1 MVALSN
7 TEFLLFKKFI
17 YDRCGINI
25 EENKAYLIET
35 RLAKL
40 LIDSGLTSFTELYNI
55 LENNW
60 DDSIATKVI
69 DAVTTNETLWFRDQ
83 KPWEI
88 LENRFM
94 PLYIEKL
101 RKNEIDKV
109 RIWSAASS
117 TGQEIYSTVMSID
130 SYLKKHGI
138 VDVKLNDFEFFATD
152 ISTNVLEIA
161 KKGFYDAISIKRGL
175 SDTYRDNYF
184 KKDGY
189 VWEIDDFIKKQVK
202 FEQFN
207 LQNSFMFIGKF
218 DLVFC
223 RYVLIYFSDE
233 LRREIIQKMAKVL
246 NKNGGFIIGTS
257 EIYADIDEHFEKQ
270 VYDEGSYYTV
280 KEDEI

>member
-7 TEFLLFKKFI
+7 SEFLLFKKFI

-25 EENKAYLIET
+25 EENKSYLIET

-40 LIDSGLTSFTELYNI
+40 LIDSGLTSFTELYDI

-69 DAVTTNETLWFRDQ
+69 DAVTTNETLWFRDG

-88 LENRFM
+88 LENKFI
-94 PLYIEKL
+94 PLYIDKL
-101 RKNEIDKV
+101 RKSEIDKV

-117 TGQEIYSTVMSID
+117 TGQEIYSTVITID
-130 SYLKKHGI
+130 NYLKKHGI
-138 VDVKLNDFEFFATD
+138 TDVKLNDFEFFATD

-175 SDTYRDNYF
+175 SENYRDSYF
-184 KKDGY
+184 KKEGY
-189 VWEIDDFIKKQVK
+189 VWEIDEFVKKQVR

-218 DLVFC
+218 DLIFC

-233 LRREIIQKMAKVL
+233 LRKDIIKKMANTIK
-246 NKNGGFIIGTS
+246 KDGGFIIGAS

-270 VYDEGSYYTV
+270 VYNEGLYYTV
-280 KEDEI
+280 KED